1 MEIFQIPTELQSF
14 IDNYDKENY
23 QLWNDEENKDLK
35 DFRSLIRAHYLC
47 DQNLTCFYCKQ
58 YIFSTN
64 GLHWQVEHILP
75 K

>member
-58 YIFSTN
+58 WRIQT
-64 GLHWQVEHILP
+64 
-75 K
+75 